1 MNEKYEEIKNDFIK
15 LCREKDI
22 PYTDELIYLI
32 FSEYPVATMD
42 INYGT
47 IDKCKQGLKEDY
59 NTLWDL
65 QPTIEEDEENAFAIQ
80 HARDIYDVLL
90 GR

>member
-22 PYTDELIYLI
+22 PYTDELIYI
-32 FSEYPVATMD
+32 IYSTYPIYIID
-42 INYGT
+42 KKYGT
-47 IDKCKQGLKEDY
+47 IDECKQELKEDY

-65 QPTIEEDEENAFAIQ
+65 QPTIEEDEEKAFAIQ